1 MARPQR
7 GGSVPSLPNERERE
21 RERTDAMSTEKPL
34 EGQIALVTGASRGI
48 GKGIAVELA
57 TAGAKVYFTGRTT
70 AEDPERPG
78 TVGATEAEILDEG
91 GLAVGMVCDHHV
103 DSQVAAV
110 FERIREDEGRLDLLV
125 NNATA
130 EMGSMVGKKFW
141 ELPLDIWDD
150 VIGVGLRSHY
160 VASWYAAPLMI
171 ERGRGLIVNVS
182 SHGSREYL
190 MGVSYGVGKAG
201 VEKLTNDMAKEFT
214 EHGVAV
220 MSIWPGLCKSEN
232 RLVHAETQPDGRVTL
247 FGLDLSYAET
257 PHFPGRAVVAL
268 ASDAE
273 PMKRTGQ
280 AFWVAD
286 LAREYGFTDI
296 DGTIP
301 DAEKLHEQLKH
312 GAPEFWREVLGV

>member
-1 MARPQR
+1 
-7 GGSVPSLPNERERE
+7 
-21 RERTDAMSTEKPL
+21 MSTQKPL
-34 EGQIALVTGASRGI
+34 EGRVALVTGATRGI
-48 GKGIAVELA
+48 GKGIAIELA
-57 TAGAKVYFTGRTT
+57 INGAKVYFTGRTT
-70 AEDPERPG
+70 TEDPERPG
-78 TVGATEAEILDEG
+78 TVGATEKEIGELG
-91 GLAVGMVCDHHV
+91 GQAVGIRCDHHV
-103 DSQVAAV
+103 DQQTEAV
-110 FERIREDEGRLDLLV
+110 FERIRSDAGRLDLLV

-141 ELPLDIWDD
+141 ELPIEIWDD

-160 VASWYAAPLMI
+160 VASWHAVPLMI
-171 ERGRGLIVNVS
+171 AQGQGLIVNVS

-201 VEKLTNDMAKEFT
+201 VEKLTTDMAKELR
-214 EHGVAV
+214 EHDVAV

-232 RLVHAETQPDGRVTL
+232 RLVHAETHPDGRVTL
-247 FGLDLSYAET
+247 FGLDLTYAET

-312 GAPEFWREVLGV
+312 GAPEFWREVLGG

>member
-1 MARPQR
+1 MITQ
-7 GGSVPSLPNERERE
+7 
-21 RERTDAMSTEKPL
+21 KPL
-34 EGQIALVTGASRGI
+34 EGRIALVTGATRGI

-57 TAGAKVYFTGRTT
+57 INGAKVYFTGRTT
-70 AEDPERPG
+70 TEDPERPG
-78 TVGATEAEILDEG
+78 TVGATEKEIREAG
-91 GLAVGMVCDHHV
+91 GQAVGLHCDHHV
-103 DSQVAAV
+103 DEQVAAV
-110 FERIREDEGRLDLLV
+110 FERIRSDEGHLDLLV

-141 ELPLDIWDD
+141 ELPIDIWDD

-160 VASWYAAPLMI
+160 VASWYAVPMMI
-171 ERGRGLIVNVS
+171 DQGQGLIVNVS

-201 VEKLTNDMAKEFT
+201 VEKLTTDMAKEL
-214 EHGVAV
+214 EGKGVAV

-232 RLVHAETQPDGRVTL
+232 RLVHAETHPDGRVTL
-247 FGLDLSYAET
+247 FGLDLTHAET

-273 PMKRTGQ
+273 PMKRSGQ

-286 LAREYGFTDI
+286 LARELGFTDI
-296 DGTIP
+296 DGSIP
-301 DAEKLHEQLKH
+301 DAEKLHEQLKQ
-312 GAPEFWREVLGV
+312 GAPEFWREVLGG